1 MPNTMILN
9 NLFGNNNTNNTAD
22 DIYDKLS
29 KDVVEI
35 IDNIS
40 VTYAIKQ
47 GRNEVT
53 PIHVF
58 LAVITAIK
66 NKHDKKKK
74 YVYKNLSEILAKY
87 KIKPKMLM
95 ETFETM
101 FPNTHNKLMRS
112 EVVNNN
118 ETDDIKALLVSWAKN
133 NNTTSDIEE
142 LVHTLFNNKSYSLY
156 GYFKLL
162 NDNNNLNIIVDELYS
177 DVLKV
182 FKLQVLEYTELSNI
196 PELICWN
203 KEAKYRN
210 TKLIGMDSEIDAAF
224 TALSCKSKKS
234 FIFVG
239 PAGCGKTSLVE
250 ELARRVNNGNCPE
263 NCKDLVIYEV
273 DMTAIKAGQGLVGFT
288 QAKFNQIIAALE
300 KTPNVVLFMDE
311 IHQLYSEHEALNMSN
326 AIKPAVSSGRLTII
340 GATTDNEYR
349 KHIAKD
355 PALSRRLR
363 KIIVHE
369 PTDAETLTILEGV
382 APSYAEYHNIK
393 IDNSVL
399 KNIVKYGKNYAIDKA
414 NPDKSLDLLELACA
428 TTKTVLK
435 SDTLSEDNLFKAL
448 ELQYSIK
455 ASKNRYNI
463 TKKALFDK
471 LLSQDNA
478 LNEICKVLKSI
489 DIGLTYEDKPLAVML
504 YVGPTGTGKTETCK
518 IIAEYFT
525 GSSKNLIKVDCN
537 DYSERIDKTKITGS
551 APGFVGYEDGTS
563 LINQAKEK
571 PTSVILFDEIEKA
584 HKDVITTLLTA
595 IDTGEI
601 LDNHG
606 TPVSL
611 KNSIIIFTSNLGY
624 SMESMCGNSMISNA
638 NHTTKED
645 VLKAIQSFFKPE
657 MLMRINK
664 TVYFD
669 ALSEDVCKTLV
680 ERYRKQLCEK
690 IGRNIEFNDD
700 DVNTILSKSNIS
712 ITGARRVQ
720 DRTREHLL
728 EKIMME
734 EN

>member
-1 MPNTMILN
+1 MFGG
-9 NLFGNNNTNNTAD
+9 NLFGEKTVEETD
-22 DIYDKLS
+22 YLS
-29 KDVVEI
+29 KDVRDI
-35 IDNIS
+35 IDNIAN
-40 VTYAIKQ
+40 TYAIKQ
-47 GRNEVT
+47 GRST
-53 PIHVF
+53 ITSIHLF
-58 LAVITAIK
+58 LACISCVSK
-66 NKHDKKKK
+66 GSDKKKK
-74 YVYKNLSEILAKY
+74 YISNALNEMLKKY
-87 KIKPKMLM
+87 KIEFKMLL
-95 ETFETM
+95 ETFEAL
-101 FPNTHNKLMRS
+101 FPNTHQKLMRS
-112 EVVNNN
+112 EIEYNN
-118 ETDDIKALLVSWAKN
+118 EVKDIVKLLEKWAKS
-133 NNTTSDIEE
+133 NNTVSDIEE
-142 LVHTLFNNKSYSLY
+142 LIHCLFDNKNYLLY
-156 GYFKLL
+156 GFFKELK
-162 NDNNNLNIIVDELYS
+162 DTNNLNIIVDELYN
-177 DVLKV
+177 DMLKK
-182 FKLQVLEYTELSNI
+182 FKLEVLEYNNLSEI
-196 PELICWN
+196 PELLCWN

-210 TKLIGMDSEIDAAF
+210 TKLIGMESEINAAF

-234 FIFVG
+234 FVFVG

-250 ELARRVNNGNCPE
+250 ELARRINDGNCPE
-263 NCKDLVIYEV
+263 NCKNLIIYEV

-382 APSYAEYHNIK
+382 APSYAKYHKIK
-393 IDNSVL
+393 IDSSVL

-504 YVGPTGTGKTETCK
+504 YVGPTGTGKTETAK

-584 HKDVITTLLTA
+584 HKDVITTLLAA